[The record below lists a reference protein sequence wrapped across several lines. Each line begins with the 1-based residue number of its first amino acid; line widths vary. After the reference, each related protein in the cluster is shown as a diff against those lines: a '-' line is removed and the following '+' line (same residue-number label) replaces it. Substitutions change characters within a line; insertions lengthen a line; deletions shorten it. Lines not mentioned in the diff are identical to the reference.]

1 MKGKLT
7 LELIWW
13 IFTVIVVVGIMLPI
27 YSTVKNYEFRNLNIL
42 FVVAF
47 ITLTRYIFLLPITF
61 LSKQERL
68 KMGIVLLSP
77 ILVFLLVQ
85 EVNGFQNYID
95 QYGWEKIIGQVNI
108 NDLTTLSKYI
118 HTELLFFGVGS
129 VISAIL
135 LPIRLLLSIWRVRN
149 LGKE

>member
-1 MKGKLT
+1 
-7 LELIWW
+7 
-13 IFTVIVVVGIMLPI
+13 
-27 YSTVKNYEFRNLNIL
+27 
-42 FVVAF
+42 
-47 ITLTRYIFLLPITF
+47 
-61 LSKQERL
+61 
-68 KMGIVLLSP
+68 MGIVLLSP